1 MEAMND
7 DQMSVSEI
15 TWQHVRG
22 RTSYDEGVSI
32 SEMVIFGSEDTIV
45 KYLFTCHIIN
55 WAYQTMHFFSV
66 LFPVSSRR
74 LPCTK

>member
-22 RTSYDEGVSI
+22 RTSYDEGGEYKRNGDI
-32 SEMVIFGSEDTIV
+32 
-45 KYLFTCHIIN
+45 
-55 WAYQTMHFFSV
+55 WQ
-66 LFPVSSRR
+66 
-74 LPCTK
+74 